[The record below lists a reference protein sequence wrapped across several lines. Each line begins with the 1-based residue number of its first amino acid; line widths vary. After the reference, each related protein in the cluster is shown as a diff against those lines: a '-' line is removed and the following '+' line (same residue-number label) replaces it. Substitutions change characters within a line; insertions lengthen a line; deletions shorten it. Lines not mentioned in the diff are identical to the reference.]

1 MWTRV
6 PYVLFA
12 MASSVYNWV
21 YMISIATDNDMKVLG
36 RRIGEQFRGGEVVE
50 LIGDVGA
57 GKTTLAKGLAVGLKV
72 DEDVQSPSFTISRTY
87 DARDEL
93 ILEHYD
99 FYRLQEA
106 GVMAYELSESIA
118 DPKTVVLVEWAETV
132 GSVLPDERIVIRI
145 SYLPDDDG
153 RSVEVAVPEQ
163 YNYVEV
169 N

>member
-1 MWTRV
+1 
-6 PYVLFA
+6 
-12 MASSVYNWV
+12 
-21 YMISIATDNDMKVLG
+21 MILVATDNDMKALG
-36 RRIGEQFRGGEVVE
+36 RKLGEQFRGGEVVE

-57 GKTTLAKGLAVGLKV
+57 GKTTLAKGVADGLGV
-72 DEDVQSPSFTISRTY
+72 EDDVQSPSFTISRTY
-87 DARDEL
+87 QARDGL

-132 GSVLPDERIVIRI
+132 ASVLPDERIVVRI
-145 SYLPDDDG
+145 GYHPDDDG
-153 RSVEVAVPEQ
+153 RSLEVSVSEK
-163 YNYVEV
+163 YSYVEV

>member
-1 MWTRV
+1 
-6 PYVLFA
+6 
-12 MASSVYNWV
+12 
-21 YMISIATDNDMKVLG
+21 MIQVATDSEMKALG
-36 RRIGEQFRGGEVVE
+36 QKIGEQLRGGEVLE

-57 GKTTLAKGLAVGLKV
+57 GKTTLAKGIAASLKV

-118 DPKTVVLVEWAETV
+118 DPKTIVLVEWAETV
-132 GSVLPDERIVIRI
+132 ASVLPDERVVVRI
-145 SYLPDDDG
+145 GYHADDEG
-153 RSVEVAVPEQ
+153 RTVTLDIPEK
-163 YNYVEV
+163 YNYLEV
-169 N
+169 V

>member
-1 MWTRV
+1 
-6 PYVLFA
+6 
-12 MASSVYNWV
+12 
-21 YMISIATDNDMKVLG
+21 MIPIPTDNDMKTLG
-36 RRIGEQFRGGEVVE
+36 QKLGKQFRGGEVVE

-57 GKTTLAKGLAVGLKV
+57 GKTTLAKGIAAGLEI

-93 ILEHYD
+93 LLEHYD
-99 FYRLQEA
+99 FYRLHES

-132 GSVLPDERIVIRI
+132 GSVLPDERIVVRI
-145 SYLPDDDG
+145 SYHPDDDG
-153 RSVEVAVPEQ
+153 RSVTVAIPEK
-163 YNYVEV
+163 YNYVEI